1 MENVVNNEIKHLDLW
16 RNVVASELARAAI
29 GDGPADFYAAV
40 ITYERLAAERNR
52 KELEK
57 RQEA

>member
-1 MENVVNNEIKHLDLW
+1 MIYEIKYLDLW

-29 GDGPADFYAAV
+29 GDGLADFYAAV
-40 ITYERLAAERNR
+40 ITYERLAEERNR
-52 KELEK
+52 RKPEK